1 MDHLRH
7 SQELHN
13 HVGKVPEIEIKL
25 SKYGK
30 YKEIKGTVFSLSL
43 RDSPCL

>member
-13 HVGKVPEIEIKL
+13 YVGKVPEIEIEL
-25 SKYGK
+25 GKYGK
-30 YKEIKGTVFSLSL
+30 YEKYGEI
-43 RDSPCL
+43 